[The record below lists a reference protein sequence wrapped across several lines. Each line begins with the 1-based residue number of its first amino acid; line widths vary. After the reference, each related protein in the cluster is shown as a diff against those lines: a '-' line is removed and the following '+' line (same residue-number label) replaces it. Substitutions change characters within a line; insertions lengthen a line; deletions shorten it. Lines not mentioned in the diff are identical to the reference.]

1 MAMADGLSWD
11 ELYPF
16 MDEVKALA
24 RGLLHREHQ
33 ASLQTT
39 ALVLSALRRQRL
51 ADQEWSH
58 VTWANRQY
66 FFGALYQA
74 MTRALIDH
82 ARARARAREIPVRPE
97 DLQVDDLQQTLA
109 REPAQMVALFEAL
122 AELRQ
127 AQPQWV
133 EAIEHRYYGGLTL
146 EETARMMAVD
156 ERTIRRWWDRARPV
170 LAQRIL
176 QLMNAELPGG
186 VHQ

>member
-1 MAMADGLSWD
+1 MADRLSWED
-11 ELYPF
+11 LYPF

-24 RGLLHREHQ
+24 RGLLRHERQ

-39 ALVLSALRRQRL
+39 ALVLSALRRQRPI
-51 ADQEWSH
+51 DQEWSH

-82 ARARARAREIPVRPE
+82 ARARARRRDVPVRPE
-97 DLQVDDLQQTLA
+97 DLQVDDLQQAMA
-109 REPAQMVALFEAL
+109 REPAQVVALLDAL
-122 AELRQ
+122 AELKQ
-127 AQPQWV
+127 QQPQWA
-133 EAIEHRYYGGLTL
+133 EAIEHRFYGGLTL
-146 EETARMMAVD
+146 EETACMMAVD

-176 QLMNAELPGG
+176 QLLNAEIPEE
-186 VHQ
+186 QRP